1 MKNNNDLLR
10 LRERQPL
17 YIQAIDALT
26 QMIETG
32 QLKPGAQLSAENEL
46 AAKLDISRSTLREAL
61 RHLET
66 LGLISRRQGVG
77 TFVSI
82 PTGPGFFGGLERLE
96 PFRYLARV
104 ANKKHSL
111 VQKKGEMVKASR
123 KLAAVMGAMP
133 GIELVRVQTIE
144 AIDGIPC
151 VYFDD
156 YFINTRGL
164 AEKLTSYDDSVLV
177 YMFKS
182 SETPLTHTRSEIY
195 AIEAPEDV
203 AIHNALH
210 DKTYESINLGIHDGK
225 IVRVS
230 HEEIPPG
237 DKAIDAKGAMI
248 SPALIESHF
257 HIENALLWETDIVT
271 KSGTLRE
278 AIDIYA
284 KVKVTLDT
292 ENIVHRASIA
302 IHDAI
307 AHGTLWMRN
316 HVDIDQFSKLSL
328 LRSVVT
334 VREKFKNV
342 FDLQIIAFP
351 QHGLARHPDALDR
364 LWQGMDKGAPLGGG
378 TP

>member
-32 QLKPGAQLSAENEL
+32 QLKPGAQLPPENEL

-111 VQKKGEMVKASR
+111 VQKKVEMVKASR

-203 AIHNALH
+203 ASQLDIPVGKPVFHMEE
-210 DKTYESINLGIHDGK
+210 TYFSSMGEIIGVGLSYFVTDRFRFYVTRRA
-225 IVRVS
+225 VRPT
-230 HEEIPPG
+230 I
-237 DKAIDAKGAMI
+237 
-248 SPALIESHF
+248 
-257 HIENALLWETDIVT
+257 
-271 KSGTLRE
+271 
-278 AIDIYA
+278 
-284 KVKVTLDT
+284 
-292 ENIVHRASIA
+292 
-302 IHDAI
+302 
-307 AHGTLWMRN
+307 
-316 HVDIDQFSKLSL
+316 
-328 LRSVVT
+328 
-334 VREKFKNV
+334 
-342 FDLQIIAFP
+342 
-351 QHGLARHPDALDR
+351 
-364 LWQGMDKGAPLGGG
+364 
-378 TP
+378 

>member
-32 QLKPGAQLSAENEL
+32 QLKPGAQLPPENEL
-46 AAKLDISRSTLREAL
+46 AAKLDISRSKLREAL

-111 VQKKGEMVKASR
+111 VQRKVETVKASQ
-123 KLAAVMGAMP
+123 KLAALMGAMP
-133 GIELVRVQTIE
+133 GLELVRVQTIE

-164 AEKLTSYDDSVLV
+164 AEKLTSYEDSVLE

-182 SETPLTHTRSEIY
+182 SETPLTHTRSEIF
-195 AIEAPEDV
+195 AVEAPEDIASRLDIPV
-203 AIHNALH
+203 GKPVFHMEE
-210 DKTYESINLGIHDGK
+210 TYFSSMGEIIGVGLSYFVTDRFRFYVTRRA
-225 IVRVS
+225 VRPT
-230 HEEIPPG
+230 I
-237 DKAIDAKGAMI
+237 
-248 SPALIESHF
+248 
-257 HIENALLWETDIVT
+257 
-271 KSGTLRE
+271 
-278 AIDIYA
+278 
-284 KVKVTLDT
+284 
-292 ENIVHRASIA
+292 
-302 IHDAI
+302 
-307 AHGTLWMRN
+307 
-316 HVDIDQFSKLSL
+316 
-328 LRSVVT
+328 
-334 VREKFKNV
+334 
-342 FDLQIIAFP
+342 
-351 QHGLARHPDALDR
+351 
-364 LWQGMDKGAPLGGG
+364 
-378 TP
+378 